1 MKIREDAV
9 NGNSY
14 ADTVLVLFSD
24 MNPGDEIYI
33 IPNNHEKFDDIRQ
46 VADAA
51 YGEWYAADSEDSEA
65 YYDAIGSYISTKL
78 HNAGYKEYEDYLMF
92 FGPGFDEDDQR
103 R

>member
-33 IPNNHEKFDDIRQ
+33 IPKDHEKFNDIRE

-51 YGEWYAADSEDSEA
+51 YGEWYAADTDDNA
-65 YYDAIGSYISTKL
+65 YYDAIGSYVESKL
-78 HNAGYKEYEDYLMF
+78 REAGFKETEDYLMF
-92 FGPGFDEDDQR
+92 FGPGFDYADND
-103 R
+103 